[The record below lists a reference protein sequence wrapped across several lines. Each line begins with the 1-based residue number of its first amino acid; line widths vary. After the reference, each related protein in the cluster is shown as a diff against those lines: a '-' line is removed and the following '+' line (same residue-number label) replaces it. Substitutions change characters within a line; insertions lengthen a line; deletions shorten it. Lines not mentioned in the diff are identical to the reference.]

1 MEYIIIKYIYQHTE
15 SHSAKKSMPKE
26 YNRLAT
32 ISSICLLELAQ
43 DLR

>member
-26 YNRLAT
+26 KDIT
-32 ISSICLLELAQ
+32 
-43 DLR
+43 DW